1 MQLKP
6 DGVPGLRAFNKVQLD
21 QASRGGSSTR
31 TSTLPSLHNSLAAS
45 EERRRKVLPSTDAL
59 LRRYNLLPEVKPEKP
74 KVTKPV
80 GLKPKGRKVKAS
92 GSRFPPNYGSRPTGT
107 VNVERQEVP
116 PISKLVQ
123 EEQGG
128 FINQSLLAT
137 KTESMA
143 RKPQSTARLEH
154 LSPKPPVM
162 ARTKMFPSIVQ
173 RNRSLVKTKSTK
185 KKQENA
191 CSECRDGECCD
202 LHRYLKIA
210 SYFAEPLQPWIC
222 DDDSDDQ
229 WSSIPLME
237 YPSPKPP
244 VKARTTM
251 FPLISQVYMS
261 FVKAEIT
268 KKKQENGQYSY

>member
-92 GSRFPPNYGSRPTGT
+92 GSRFPPNYGSCPTGT
-107 VNVERQEVP
+107 VNV
-116 PISKLVQ
+116 
-123 EEQGG
+123 
-128 FINQSLLAT
+128 LAT

-251 FPLISQVYMS
+251 FPLISQGYMS

-268 KKKQENGQYSY
+268 KKKQENGQYFY

>member
-74 KVTKPV
+74 KLTKPV
-80 GLKPKGRKVKAS
+80 GLKPKGRK
-92 GSRFPPNYGSRPTGT
+92 
-107 VNVERQEVP
+107 
-116 PISKLVQ
+116 
-123 EEQGG
+123 EQGG

-143 RKPQSTARLEH
+143 RKPQSTALLEH

-162 ARTKMFPSIVQ
+162 ARTTMFPLISQ
-173 RNRSLVKTKSTK
+173 GYMSLVKTKSTK
-185 KKQENA
+185 
-191 CSECRDGECCD
+191 
-202 LHRYLKIA
+202 
-210 SYFAEPLQPWIC
+210 
-222 DDDSDDQ
+222 
-229 WSSIPLME
+229 
-237 YPSPKPP
+237 
-244 VKARTTM
+244 
-251 FPLISQVYMS
+251 
-261 FVKAEIT
+261 
-268 KKKQENGQYSY
+268 